1 MGQGDTLETSRTY
14 GWSEIVESVIIALV
28 LALLIRSFIF
38 TPFYIPSRSMEP
50 TLRPNDRIIVSRMAY
65 LFGHPSRGDVV
76 VFKYPLDPDTDYI
89 KRIVAVGEETLQIKD
104 NTLYI
109 NGEPVEEPYLPKG
122 VVLADYGPVKVPSG
136 SVFVMGDNRNSSKD
150 SRYWGALPVENII
163 GKAVLVFWP
172 PKRIQL
178 IR

>member
-1 MGQGDTLETSRTY
+1 
-14 GWSEIVESVIIALV
+14 
-28 LALLIRSFIF
+28 
-38 TPFYIPSRSMEP
+38 
-50 TLRPNDRIIVSRMAY
+50 
-65 LFGHPSRGDVV
+65 
-76 VFKYPLDPDTDYI
+76 
-89 KRIVAVGEETLQIKD
+89 
-104 NTLYI
+104 